1 MHRYAYQFGPV
12 YTFRWER
19 ASAFTHALFG
29 GMSQGVSQ
37 GSINGSAPGYTAF
50 VWSVGGGLDIN
61 LSNRLAI
68 RAAQIDYERH
78 NIPANFGQPAS
89 PTNGF
94 RYSAGIVLRF

>member
-1 MHRYAYQFGPV
+1 
-12 YTFRWER
+12 
-19 ASAFTHALFG
+19 
-29 GMSQGVSQ
+29 
-37 GSINGSAPGYTAF
+37 
-50 VWSVGGGLDIN
+50 VGGGLDIK

-68 RAAQIDYERH
+68 RAAQIDYGRH